1 MQERRLAAIMFTD
14 IVGYT
19 ALMGSDEDQAF
30 EVLKKNREIHAR
42 LIEQFNG
49 ALIKEMG
56 DGMLISFSLASDAVN
71 CAKEIQKEC
80 KREGI
85 PLKIGIHEG
94 EMVFEGNDVLGDG
107 VNIASRIQ
115 DNTEAGCITIS
126 ASVYRDIKNKA
137 EIKTESIGEK
147 AFKNVDEPIR
157 VYKVFSEEHP
167 GGESLPENLKNHPDL
182 RKSRTVPPFVH
193 RRNGIIALVIVVVVL
208 LIYPKIFR
216 NDKFEGIRDED
227 GRISVAVMPFK
238 NMTGD
243 STYYMWQEG
252 LQNLLITSLSNSEEL
267 AVRQYET
274 MFGILGNGK
283 DINYSS
289 ITPSLEREVAK
300 KLEANTFIVG
310 NLHQYGDNL
319 RITVNIMD
327 ADSEEIYKSFEM
339 DGTTED
345 DFFNLTDSLS
355 RLIRN
360 FLEIKSLKQNLS
372 FDVSNVYTNSSEAY
386 KLYLQGYNCRSRLD
400 YDCAVDF
407 YNRALEIDS
416 NFVSAMMRLAYC
428 YGDLE
433 QTEMSKFWAYKASG
447 RIDQLPLDIQLL
459 VKEVKA
465 VVDKEPLKL
474 IKHMKQYLEIN
485 PHSMRKHY
493 GIGWVYFNTE
503 QWQEAIEEFEK
514 TLEISSRYE
523 IKTWA
528 WTYILLGRAYHN
540 IREHKKEKEIF
551 EDALGLLPDEEFQF
565 TYWQAVCPL
574 SRGDT
579 TEANKYL
586 NKGIGIGKQNGWPE
600 SKILSWLASI
610 HDQANNIIKAE
621 ELYRSAFIL
630 NPQDNNLV
638 NDFAYF
644 LLSKDINIQ
653 EGFGLISRVLE
664 SKPDNGNYLHTY
676 GLGLYKIG
684 KLKEAQEALNKSWDL
699 ISYYDH
705 DHFTHIQE
713 VEYALASQ
721 NH

>member
-1 MQERRLAAIMFTD
+1 MSDRRHAAIMFTD

-19 ALMGSDEDQAF
+19 ALMGSDEDRAL
-30 EVLKKNREIHAR
+30 EVLKENRKIHSKY
-42 LIEQFNG
+42 IHQFYG
-49 ALIKEMG
+49 TLIKEMG
-56 DGMLISFSLASDAVN
+56 DGMLVSFNLASDAVR
-71 CAKEIQKEC
+71 CAMEIQKAS
-80 KREGI
+80 KTQDI

-115 DNTEAGCITIS
+115 DDTEEGCITIS
-126 ASVYRDIKNKA
+126 GSVYRDIKNKSRIQA
-137 EIKTESIGEK
+137 EFIEERT
-147 AFKNVDEPIR
+147 FKNVDEPIR
-157 VYKVFSEEHP
+157 IYKVFSEEHS
-167 GGESLPENLKNHPDL
+167 GRESPPEKLKNYNDF
-182 RKSRTVPPFVH
+182 RKPRAVPPFVK
-193 RRNGIIALVIVVVVL
+193 RRNVIISLLIVVVVL

-243 STYYMWQEG
+243 STYYLWQEG

-267 AVRQYET
+267 AVRQYAT

-283 DINYSS
+283 DINYTS
-289 ITPSLEREVAK
+289 ITPSLGREVAK
-300 KLEANTFIVG
+300 KLEANTFIAG
-310 NLHQYGDNL
+310 NLHQFEDNL

-327 ADSEEIYKSFEM
+327 ADSEEIYKSYEM

-355 RLIRN
+355 MLIRN
-360 FLEIKSLKQNLS
+360 FLEIKSLKQNLF
-372 FDVSNVYTNSSEAY
+372 FDLSNVYTNSSEAY

-407 YNRALEIDS
+407 YNRALKIDS

-428 YGDLE
+428 YGDLR
-433 QTEMSKFWAYKASG
+433 QTEMSKFWAYKASD
-447 RIDQLPLDIQLL
+447 RIDQLPLDMQLL

-465 VVDKEPLKL
+465 AVDKEPLEL
-474 IKHMKQYLEIN
+474 IKQIKQYLEIN

-514 TLEISSRYE
+514 TLEISSRFE
-523 IKTWA
+523 IKTWV

-540 IREHKKEKEIF
+540 INEHKKEKKIF
-551 EDALGLLPDEEFQF
+551 EDVLDLLPDEESQI

-574 SRGDT
+574 SQGDT

-586 NKGIGIGKQNGWPE
+586 KKIIGIGKQNGWPE
-600 SKILSWLASI
+600 SKTLSWLASV
-610 HDQANNIIKAE
+610 HDQANNLIKAE
-621 ELYRSAFIL
+621 ELYRKALFI
-630 NPQDNNLV
+630 NPHDNKLI
-638 NDFAYF
+638 NDLAYF
-644 LLSKDINIQ
+644 LISNDINID
-653 EGFGLISRVLE
+653 EGFELISRVLE
-664 SKPDNGNYLHTY
+664 NILDDGNYLHTY
-676 GLGLYKIG
+676 GLGLYKQG
-684 KLKEAQEALNKSWDL
+684 KLKEAQEALNTAWDL
-699 ISYYDH
+699 IPYYDH
-705 DHFTHIQE
+705 DHFIHLQE
-713 VEYALASQ
+713 VEKAVASQ
-721 NH
+721 NK